1 MNFLSNKPESIKIV
15 DLGTPPSVYD
25 AYLYRFTDVD
35 TNRMYVGIHK
45 GFVGDGYWHSS
56 TNEDFDKL
64 LSSPESNLKYEI
76 LQYGDYGQMTVSEH
90 KILSEANAKNNPL
103 YFNKT
108 NGSPQYKPINLD
120 KVKKL
125 AEQIKSGKFIC
136 IQTESVSNICKLD
149 RLQVRFQEDSDHV
162 NHISQLIDDAGGNTD
177 KCDPILIYEKR
188 QAGKDIIGNGNHTAE
203 GANKSKHGN
212 YISTSR
218 VPVNVH
224 RDFTN
229 EELIAVS
236 NLLNKRDDIVKKP
249 ANTDDMVKFVI
260 GQYNNGVPVGDQ
272 SNKDFLIE
280 MKFTRFQIT
289 KILKACNKQI
299 ELNNLKRANEV
310 WIDYSTGSGK
320 KTLQNKVESHR
331 DKDTMCLALSSA
343 MFKWDNIFNHIFD
356 NTIENSKT
364 KAREQVKSKLVILVH
379 HNGPLAEDRWKT
391 DYQPDAMRKLKYY
404 LSPLNYDFKI
414 IELPTTIKN
423 TLD

>member
-1 MNFLSNKPESIKIV
+1 
-15 DLGTPPSVYD
+15 
-25 AYLYRFTDVD
+25 
-35 TNRMYVGIHK
+35 
-45 GFVGDGYWHSS
+45 
-56 TNEDFDKL
+56 
-64 LSSPESNLKYEI
+64 
-76 LQYGDYGQMTVSEH
+76 
-90 KILSEANAKNNPL
+90 
-103 YFNKT
+103 
-108 NGSPQYKPINLD
+108 
-120 KVKKL
+120 
-125 AEQIKSGKFIC
+125 
-136 IQTESVSNICKLD
+136 
-149 RLQVRFQEDSDHV
+149 
-162 NHISQLIDDAGGNTD
+162 
-177 KCDPILIYEKR
+177 
-188 QAGKDIIGNGNHTAE
+188 
-203 GANKSKHGN
+203 
-212 YISTSR
+212 
-218 VPVNVH
+218 
-224 RDFTN
+224 
-229 EELIAVS
+229 
-236 NLLNKRDDIVKKP
+236 
-249 ANTDDMVKFVI
+249 
-260 GQYNNGVPVGDQ
+260 
-272 SNKDFLIE
+272 